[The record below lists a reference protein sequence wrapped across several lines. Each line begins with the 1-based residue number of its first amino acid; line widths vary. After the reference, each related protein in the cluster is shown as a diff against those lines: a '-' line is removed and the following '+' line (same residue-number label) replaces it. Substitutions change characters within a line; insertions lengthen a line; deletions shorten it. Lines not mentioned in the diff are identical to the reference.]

1 MRVRALVTGAAGF
14 CGRHLIARLAAEGGF
29 VTAGVDRSDAPPRNL
44 RLDEYYGADVGDAE
58 RIADVIACFRPDM
71 LFHLAGI
78 GGGSSP
84 AARDSSSVATYK
96 TNFMGA
102 VHVLDGVYRRAREC
116 RVLLAGSAAE
126 YGPVSP
132 DNLPVTEDCP
142 CQPSG
147 PYGSAKYAATLAG
160 LDYAR
165 RFGLKVV
172 VARPFNIVGPGI
184 PPGMVLGALL
194 IRAREALAAPGDPVV
209 WMGDLDSERDFVAVD
224 DVMAAYLELLR
235 GNFWGE
241 VFNIC
246 SGTPH
251 SIRAVAEILLANSPR
266 PIRIQVDPSLASGS
280 VRRIYGSCEKAKRA
294 FNYRPLTGL
303 EQTLNQTWAYSL
315 Q

>member
-1 MRVRALVTGAAGF
+1 MRMKALVTGAAGF
-14 CGRHLIARLAAEGGF
+14 CGRHLIARLSGDGGF
-29 VTAGVDRSDAPPRNL
+29 ITAAVDLGDAPPRGL
-44 RLDEYYGADVGDAE
+44 RVDEYYRADVGDAE
-58 RIADVIACFRPDM
+58 QTARVIAGFRPDM

-78 GGGSSP
+78 AGGSSP
-84 AARDSSSVATYK
+84 AAREASSVATYR

-102 VHVLDGVYRRAREC
+102 VHVLDGVYRGAPGC

-132 DNLPVTEDCP
+132 DELPVTEICP
-142 CQPSG
+142 CRPSG
-147 PYGSAKYAATLAG
+147 PYGAAKYAATLVG

-165 RFGLKVV
+165 RLGLQVV
-172 VARPFNIVGPGI
+172 IARPFNIVGPGI
-184 PPGMVLGALL
+184 PPTMVLGALL
-194 IRAREALAAPGDPVV
+194 VRAREALAAPGEPIV

-224 DVMAAYLELLR
+224 DVMEAYLELLR

-246 SGTPH
+246 SGTPR
-251 SIRAVAEILLANSPR
+251 SIRAVAEILLSNSPR
-266 PIRIQVDPSLASGS
+266 PIRIQVDPSLVSPS

-294 FNYRPLTGL
+294 FNYQPLTGL
-303 EQTLNQTWAYSL
+303 EQTLNHTWTYSL

>member
-14 CGRHLIARLAAEGGF
+14 CGRHLIARLAADGGF
-29 VTAGVDRSDAPPRNL
+29 ITAAVDLGDAPPRDL
-44 RLDEYYGADVGDAE
+44 RVDEYYCADVGDAE
-58 RIADVIACFRPDM
+58 QIAGVIARFRPDM

-78 GGGSSP
+78 AGGSSA
-84 AARDSSSVATYK
+84 AARDVSPVATYR

-102 VHVLDGVYRRAREC
+102 VHVLDGVYRGAPGC

-126 YGPVSP
+126 YGAVSP
-132 DNLPVTEDCP
+132 DHLPVTEACP
-142 CQPSG
+142 CRPSG
-147 PYGSAKYAATLAG
+147 PYGAAKYAATLAG

-172 VARPFNIVGPGI
+172 IARPFNIVGPGI
-184 PPGMVLGALL
+184 PPAMVLGALL
-194 IRAREALAAPGDPVV
+194 IRAREALAAPGDPIV

-224 DVMAAYLELLR
+224 DVMEAYLKLLR

-246 SGTPH
+246 SGTPR

-266 PIRIQVDPSLASGS
+266 PIRIQVDPSLAGPS

-294 FNYRPLTGL
+294 FNYRPATGL
-303 EQTLNQTWAYSL
+303 EQTLNNTWTYSL